1 MKTKMVFFAL
11 LLLAAQV
18 AVHAAAGDN
27 TPENADAAPTR
38 ERGRLANWLSIE
50 VSIFSFDSIG
60 LRYDRDINAN
70 FSLGLA
76 VFGSTYM
83 PWSTAGAMATGR
95 FFPGG
100 GSSYLELG
108 LGYGRITD
116 RASEPH
122 TSVTGFKIAPALG
135 IRLDIGRRGG
145 YFINPFLNFPS
156 WVVGL
161 PGGSEGLGNSNFR
174 LGFGLGGRF

>member
-1 MKTKMVFFAL
+1 MKTKMAVFAL
-11 LLLAAQV
+11 LLLAAHV
-18 AVHAAAGDN
+18 AVHATAGDD
-27 TPENADAAPTR
+27 TPENADAVCAR
-38 ERGRLANWLSIE
+38 ERGRLANWLSAE
-50 VSIFSFDSIG
+50 VAVFGFDSIG

-70 FSLGLA
+70 FSVGLA

-100 GSSYLELG
+100 SSSYLELG

-116 RASEPH
+116 RTSEPH
-122 TSVTGFKIAPALG
+122 TTVTGFKIAPALG

-145 YFINPFLNFPS
+145 FFINPFLNFPS

-161 PGGSEGLGNSNFR
+161 PRGANGTGISNFR
-174 LGFGLGGRF
+174 FGLGLGGRF

>member
-1 MKTKMVFFAL
+1 MKTKMAFFAL
-11 LLLAAQV
+11 FLLALYV
-18 AVHAAAGDN
+18 AVPAAAGN
-27 TPENADAAPTR
+27 NAPENTGAPLAR
-38 ERGRLANWLSIE
+38 ERGRMTNWFSVE

-60 LRYDRDINAN
+60 MRYDRDINAI
-70 FSLGLA
+70 FSVGLA

-83 PWSTAGAMATGR
+83 PWSIAGAMATGR

-100 GSSYLELG
+100 SSSYLELG

-116 RASEPH
+116 RTSEPH
-122 TSVTGFKIAPALG
+122 TTVTGFKIAPALG

-145 YFINPFLNFPS
+145 GFINPFLNFPS

-161 PGGSEGLGNSNFR
+161 PRGSGGMGSFR
-174 LGFGLGGRF
+174 FGFGLGGRF